1 MKKTA
6 VLIYEGFCNFEISV
20 ALECIALKNREITVF
35 AKSPDSIKSEDGLRV
50 LPDKSIF
57 EIDIDEYDSLLLPG
71 AEDIRDVIEDE
82 DILSFI
88 RKFDGKSYLLPD
100 QTWQHVSLRPAPI

>member
-35 AKSPDSIKSEDGLRV
+35 AKSPDVIKRLQELR
-50 LPDKSIF
+50 
-57 EIDIDEYDSLLLPG
+57 LL
-71 AEDIRDVIEDE
+71 
-82 DILSFI
+82 
-88 RKFDGKSYLLPD
+88 
-100 QTWQHVSLRPAPI
+100 